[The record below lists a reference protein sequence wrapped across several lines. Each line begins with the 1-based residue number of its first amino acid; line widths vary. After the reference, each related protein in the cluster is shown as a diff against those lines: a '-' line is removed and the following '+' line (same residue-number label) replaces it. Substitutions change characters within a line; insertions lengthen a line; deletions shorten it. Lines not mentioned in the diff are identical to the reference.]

1 MKERLSF
8 FIDCIKRMTCFLK
21 GNMIPYNSCKYR
33 CIYISKGAGYFVEA
47 NTLWQKILKRYFIN
61 GLNGMALGL
70 FCTLIVGLIIKQI
83 GTFIGGDVG
92 AFVVA
97 LGNFATMC
105 TGAAIGVG
113 TAYVM
118 EAPRMVVF
126 SSAVTGLLGANAA
139 AFANGTLFPET
150 GGMLLSGAGDPLG
163 AFIAALAGLEIGR
176 LVSGKT
182 KVDIIVTPVVTIGV
196 GGCIGTLIGPPLS
209 AAMTQLGEWIRVATY
224 LQPFLMGIVISVV
237 MGIALTLPIS
247 SAALSI
253 ILGLSGLPAG
263 AHTAAGRV
271 PLVHIH

>member
-1 MKERLSF
+1 M
-8 FIDCIKRMTCFLK
+8 
-21 GNMIPYNSCKYR
+21 G
-33 CIYISKGAGYFVEA
+33 A

-150 GGMLLSGAGDPLG
+150 GGMLLGGSGNWASGFRQNKSGYYRDSCGDHWCRWLYRNADWASFVCG
-163 AFIAALAGLEIGR
+163 Y
-176 LVSGKT
+176 
-182 KVDIIVTPVVTIGV
+182 DTIG
-196 GGCIGTLIGPPLS
+196 
-209 AAMTQLGEWIRVATY
+209 
-224 LQPFLMGIVISVV
+224 
-237 MGIALTLPIS
+237 
-247 SAALSI
+247 
-253 ILGLSGLPAG
+253 
-263 AHTAAGRV
+263 
-271 PLVHIH
+271 

>member
-1 MKERLSF
+1 MEK
-8 FIDCIKRMTCFLK
+8 
-21 GNMIPYNSCKYR
+21 
-33 CIYISKGAGYFVEA
+33 
-47 NTLWQKILKRYFIN
+47 NTIWQKILKRYFIN

-92 AFVVA
+92 TFIVA

-209 AAMTQLGEWIRVATY
+209 AAMTQLGDWIRVATY
-224 LQPFLMGIVISVV
+224 LQPFLMGIVRCSHC
-237 MGIALTLPIS
+237 
-247 SAALSI
+247 AAAQ
-253 ILGLSGLPAG
+253 PR
-263 AHTAAGRV
+263 GR
-271 PLVHIH
+271 

>member
-1 MKERLSF
+1 M
-8 FIDCIKRMTCFLK
+8 
-21 GNMIPYNSCKYR
+21 
-33 CIYISKGAGYFVEA
+33 KGAEYFVEK
-47 NTLWQKILKRYFIN
+47 NTIWQKILKRYFIN

-92 AFVVA
+92 TFIVA

-163 AFIAALAGLEIGR
+163 APFPFQQKIL
-176 LVSGKT
+176 SGK
-182 KVDIIVTPVVTIGV
+182 
-196 GGCIGTLIGPPLS
+196 C
-209 AAMTQLGEWIRVATY
+209 
-224 LQPFLMGIVISVV
+224 
-237 MGIALTLPIS
+237 LPQSLLPSRPQS
-247 SAALSI
+247 S
-253 ILGLSGLPAG
+253 
-263 AHTAAGRV
+263 
-271 PLVHIH
+271 